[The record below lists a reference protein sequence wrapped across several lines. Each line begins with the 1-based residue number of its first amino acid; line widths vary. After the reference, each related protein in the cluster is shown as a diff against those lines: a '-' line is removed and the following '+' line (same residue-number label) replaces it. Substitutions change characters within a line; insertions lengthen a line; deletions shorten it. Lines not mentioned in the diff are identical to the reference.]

1 MKKTFNIGLLI
12 LKPFL
17 ILSFTNLI
25 SYIQQLFFDYWIF
38 ALELEND
45 LIFVDLNILLVLI
58 YFLIFNSMVI
68 GFNSNDRFVQTKY
81 LEYLKKTDK
90 PSNIKFVLST
100 PFFYLEAVLFI
111 IISVVFSNSYM
122 HYYMSEV
129 FLKNYEI
136 SDFQKNLYSVLIII
150 PLLIIVSFLA
160 RVVIAKKWIRGINGV
175 VENIEN
181 SNIRRILDIIKYVFF
196 ALMLY
201 CVGSMIL
208 VWFLPPFMAFQK
220 VTKGMFVFILIFGII
235 IAILAIFAFFCV
247 RALIKRKLFINKL
260 KKYCK
265 RNSLYL
271 SNIEKPYSSILVSHS
286 GFNFTVEKNGIKYD
300 CKLLSSIFP
309 GSQIILSDKGYYIKH
324 NFIRVFKIQLFSR
337 EKDYKFTFESNNKKL
352 LIVVPIPKNVFVSIR
367 GSKPSPADTGERI
380 GEYTLYNSTGF
391 INSLDRN
398 CL

>member
-38 ALELEND
+38 DLKLEND
-45 LIFVDLNILLVLI
+45 IGFANTNILSVLF

-81 LEYLKKTDK
+81 LEYIKKTDK

-100 PFFYLEAVLFI
+100 PFFYIEAFLI
-111 IISVVFSNSYM
+111 ILISVVFSNSYL
-122 HYYMSEV
+122 HYYISEV

-136 SDFQKNLYSVLIII
+136 SDFQKNLYSVLIIV

-160 RVVIAKKWIRGINGV
+160 RAVIAKKWIRGINGV
-175 VENIEN
+175 IEDIEN
-181 SNIRRILDIIKYVFF
+181 SNIRRILDTIKYVFF
-196 ALMLY
+196 SLMLY

-220 VTKGMFVFILIFGII
+220 VTRGMFIFILIFGII
-235 IAILAIFAFFCV
+235 IACLVIFAFFYI
-247 RALIKRKLFINKL
+247 RALLKRKSFINKL

-309 GSQIILSDKGYYIKH
+309 GSPIFLSDIGYYIKH
-324 NFIRVFKIQLFSR
+324 TFISFYKIQLFSR
-337 EKDYKFTFESNNKKL
+337 KKDYKFAFESNNKKI

-367 GSKPSPADTGERI
+367 GSKPSPADTGEKI